1 MGVSGEAL
9 VYTPSGTKKLASL
22 KQGEPVYSFDDYTLA
37 ERMCLGVSA
46 PCRKE
51 AYRVT
56 LEDGRSILATDDQM
70 MVKVVDPKRNL
81 KWAMRWFV
89 WEPLSEFKAGDM
101 VIAAKA
107 SFQEE
112 PPKARDEEEDKEF
125 ADKIGYR
132 ASSRADYAV
141 TPFFDPTYTELLN
154 IRSIE
159 KAGDVEVCDIM
170 VEHDESFVAEGFV
183 LL

>member
-1 MGVSGEAL
+1 MGVSGESL

-37 ERMCLGVSA
+37 ERACLGVSA
-46 PCRKE
+46 PCLKTVSRI
-51 AYRVT
+51 T
-56 LEDGRSILATDDQM
+56 LEDGRSLLATDDQM

-89 WEPLSEFKAGDM
+89 WEPLSEFKPGDM
-101 VIAAKA
+101 VIAAKTC
-107 SFQEE
+107 FQEE
-112 PPKARDEEEDKEF
+112 PPKAGDEDEEF
-125 ADKIGYR
+125 ARHIGYR
-132 ASSRADYAV
+132 DSSLADYAV
-141 TPFFDPTYTELLN
+141 NPFFDPTYTELLN